1 MKKPY
6 SDVQLWPYRTEDG
19 ESLAALFYDTVHH
32 INAGDYTREQL
43 DAWATGRVDL
53 EEWDRRFLRHN
64 SVVAWLAGEP
74 VGFADMDETG
84 YLDRLFIH
92 KDHQRHG
99 IATLLCDWLEREAAV
114 SRFTTHASITARP
127 FFEKRGYRVVR
138 EQLVEVRGILL
149 KNYMMEKFL
158 PFC

>member
-32 INAGDYTREQL
+32 IHAGDYTWEQL

-64 SVVAWLAGEP
+64 SVVAWLAG
-74 VGFADMDETG
+74 
-84 YLDRLFIH
+84 
-92 KDHQRHG
+92 
-99 IATLLCDWLEREAAV
+99 
-114 SRFTTHASITARP
+114 SR
-127 FFEKRGYRVVR
+127 
-138 EQLVEVRGILL
+138 
-149 KNYMMEKFL
+149 
-158 PFC
+158 